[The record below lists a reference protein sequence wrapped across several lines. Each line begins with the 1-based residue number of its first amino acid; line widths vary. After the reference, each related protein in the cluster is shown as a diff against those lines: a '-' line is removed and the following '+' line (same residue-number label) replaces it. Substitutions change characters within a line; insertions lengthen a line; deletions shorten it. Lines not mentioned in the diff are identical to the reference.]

1 MPRIRNLPIQTDRI
15 KDHDFI
21 VVDRNTT
28 PIRLS
33 GAVYKIGL
41 NNVIYSP
48 IIYFLSGNTYATT
61 RGELYILSD
70 QIFTASGVTS
80 LSIKTF
86 DGIDSS
92 ELLWME
98 KVTGMPN
105 KVVVYSSLGFE
116 EYAEGDATSLTSPL
130 VLESPFGLFPNTS
143 TIPYQNKSLMSGIS
157 LLSGE

>member
-1 MPRIRNLPIQTDRI
+1 MSRIRNLPIQTNRI
-15 KDHDFI
+15 KDNDFI

-33 GAVYKIGL
+33 GAVYKIGV
-41 NNVIYSP
+41 NNIIYSP
-48 IIYFLSGNTYATT
+48 IIYFLAGNVYATT

-86 DGIDSS
+86 DGTDSS

-98 KVTGMPN
+98 KVTGTPN
-105 KVVVYSSLGFE
+105 KIVIYSSLGFE
-116 EYAEGDATSLTSPL
+116 EYEEGDVTPLAVSL

-143 TIPYQNKSLMSGIS
+143 TISHQNKSLMSGIS